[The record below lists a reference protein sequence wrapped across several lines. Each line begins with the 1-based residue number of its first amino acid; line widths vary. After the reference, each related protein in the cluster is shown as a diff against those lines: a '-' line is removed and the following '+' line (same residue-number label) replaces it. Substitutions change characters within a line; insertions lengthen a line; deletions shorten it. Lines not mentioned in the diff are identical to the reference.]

1 MSASI
6 TPTRIPLRASSAAKF
21 TVTVDLPT
29 PPLPDATITTLAVG
43 GTAVSGAFWA
53 TLKRALAIAAAFS
66 SWVSSLQWILTFST
80 PGIPPT
86 RLRTSRWIWALSG
99 HPEVVSATVTSTS
112 PSGLTTAPRAMPK
125 STMSV
130 PSSGS
135 ITPRSTPITSS
146 TVGKPAP
153 FPSLTLAMLSGV
165 YVSPA
170 CG

>member
-6 TPTRIPLRASSAAKF
+6 TPTLMPRRANSAARF
-21 TVTVDLPT
+21 TVIVDLPT

-43 GTAVSGAFWA
+43 GTAVSGAFWE
-53 TLKRALAIAAAFS
+53 TLNRALAMAAAFS
-66 SWVSSLQWILTFST
+66 SWVNSLQWIFTFST

-99 HPEVVSATVTSTS
+99 HPEVVSATVTSTK

-146 TVGKPAP
+146 TVGKTAAV
-153 FPSLTLAMLSGV
+153 PSLTVIDANG
-165 YVSPA
+165 
-170 CG
+170 